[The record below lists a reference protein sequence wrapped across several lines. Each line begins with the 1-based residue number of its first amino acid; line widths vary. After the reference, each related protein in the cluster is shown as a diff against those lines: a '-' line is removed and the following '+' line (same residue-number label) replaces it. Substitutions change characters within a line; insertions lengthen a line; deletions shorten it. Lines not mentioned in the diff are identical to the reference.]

1 MSKNDKRFSDLKAYF
16 SFHIPTFIVMNQNLK
31 YAVGIDVSMDNFH
44 VCFSV
49 INALQKVTIK
59 GSRSF
64 TNNSKGF
71 QSLAIWVKNHQKEAN
86 LPIIYAME
94 ATGIY
99 YENLAWF
106 LHHLGHQVSV
116 ILPKKAKHYFKCLGL
131 KSKND
136 KIDASGLAQMAAQQN
151 LDTWKPLTPQIQELR
166 ALTRYYNTLQEQK
179 TVFCNQVH
187 AIEHSYYQDKTVLKN
202 LKEIIKLITK
212 QIKSVR
218 NNIAVTVE
226 TDAILKEKFAL
237 ITPIQGVGL
246 ITVATIVSETNGF
259 ELFENERQL
268 TSYSGYDVTE
278 RQSGK
283 FVGQRRI
290 SKQGNAR
297 IRKVLCMPA
306 FNVVRFQQ
314 KPFTA
319 LFERV
324 YQRTNL
330 KMKGYVAVQ
339 RKILVLIF
347 ALWKRNE
354 KYDPNKVA
362 SASEA
367 TLDEVQNELLL
378 QQ

>member
-1 MSKNDKRFSDLKAYF
+1 
-16 SFHIPTFIVMNQNLK
+16 MNQNLK
-31 YAVGIDVSMDNFH
+31 YAVGIDISMDKFH
-44 VCFSV
+44 VYFSV
-49 INALQKVTIK
+49 IDALQKVTIK

-71 QSLAIWVKNHQKEAN
+71 QALAIWVKFHQKEPN
-86 LPIIYAME
+86 LPLVYAME
-94 ATGIY
+94 ATGVY

-116 ILPKKAKHYFKCLGL
+116 ILPKKAKHYFKSLGL

-136 KIDASGLAQMAAQQN
+136 KIDARGLAQMAAQQN
-151 LDTWKPLTPQIQELR
+151 LDTWKPISPQIQELR
-166 ALTRYYNTLQEQK
+166 ALTRHYNTLQEQK
-179 TVFCNQVH
+179 TVFSNQVH
-187 AIEHSYYQDKTVLKN
+187 AIEHSYYQDKTVLKS
-202 LKEIIKLITK
+202 LEEIIKLIDK
-212 QIKSVR
+212 QIRSIKK
-218 NNIAVTVE
+218 NISTTVE
-226 TDAILKEKFAL
+226 KDPILKEKFAL
-237 ITPIQGVGL
+237 ITPIRGVAL
-246 ITVATIVSETNGF
+246 ITIATIVSETNGF

-290 SKQGNAR
+290 SKQGNSR

-306 FNVVRFQQ
+306 FNVVRSQQ

-319 LFERV
+319 LYERV
-324 YQRTNL
+324 YQRTNM

-339 RKILVLIF
+339 RKLLVLIF
-347 ALWKRNE
+347 ALWKKHE

-362 SASEA
+362 STSEA

>member
-1 MSKNDKRFSDLKAYF
+1 M
-16 SFHIPTFIVMNQNLK
+16 
-31 YAVGIDVSMDNFH
+31 
-44 VCFSV
+44 
-49 INALQKVTIK
+49 
-59 GSRSF
+59 
-64 TNNSKGF
+64 
-71 QSLAIWVKNHQKEAN
+71 
-86 LPIIYAME
+86 
-94 ATGIY
+94 
-99 YENLAWF
+99 
-106 LHHLGHQVSV
+106 
-116 ILPKKAKHYFKCLGL
+116 GL

-136 KIDASGLAQMAAQQN
+136 KIDARGLAQMAAQQN
-151 LDTWKPLTPQIQELR
+151 LDLWKPISPQIQELR

-179 TVFCNQVH
+179 TVFSNQVH

-202 LKEIIKLITK
+202 LQEIIKLITK
-212 QIKSVR
+212 QINSVKK
-218 NNIAVTVE
+218 NIATTVE
-226 TDAILKEKFAL
+226 QDAILKEKFAL

-246 ITVATIVSETNGF
+246 ITIATIVSETNGF

-290 SKQGNAR
+290 SKQGNSR

-324 YQRTNL
+324 YQRTNM

-347 ALWKRNE
+347 TLWKKNE

-362 SASEA
+362 SIKEA
-367 TLDEVQNELLL
+367 TLDELQNELLL